1 MDSTISLPQ
10 DVMQDVASL
19 MDNNYAM
26 KRLRAFLKKLKK
38 EESNVMTAK
47 DEKEILQGIK
57 EGLREVKLAREG
69 KIQLRPAREL
79 LDELRG

>member
-47 DEKEILQGIK
+47 DEKEILEGIK

-69 KIQLRPAREL
+69 KIQLQTLDEL
-79 LDELRG
+79 LDELRS

>member
-1 MDSTISLPQ
+1 M
-10 DVMQDVASL
+10 MQDVASL

-47 DEKEILQGIK
+47 DEKEILEGIK

-69 KIQLRPAREL
+69 KIQLQTLDEL
-79 LDELRG
+79 LDELRS